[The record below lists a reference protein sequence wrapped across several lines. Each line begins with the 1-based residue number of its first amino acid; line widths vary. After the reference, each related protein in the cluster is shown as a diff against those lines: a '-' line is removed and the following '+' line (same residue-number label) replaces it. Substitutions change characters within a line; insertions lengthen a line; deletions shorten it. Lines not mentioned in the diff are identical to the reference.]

1 MSVDRRRKVSLLLWP
16 LGTSTRF
23 SRTSSARSDRKSDST
38 LSAACSGLAICVS
51 TSIVSFRKRYIDE
64 FHEDMRLLGCLPP
77 SLEPRATA
85 HIPAMIDT
93 IAQIIDNGHAYAVD
107 GDVFFDIQTLPGY
120 GRLSRHTQVDVLL
133 RIKISSP
140 AKG

>member
-1 MSVDRRRKVSLLLWP
+1 MIAVAARATQYSLPRVLVLP
-16 LGTSTRF
+16 FVYLHQ
-23 SRTSSARSDRKSDST
+23 
-38 LSAACSGLAICVS
+38 IM
-51 TSIVSFRKRYIDE
+51 SFRKRYIDE

-93 IAQIIDNGHAYAVD
+93 IAQIIDNEHAYAVD

-133 RIKISSP
+133 RINISSP
-140 AKG
+140 VKG